1 MIDYWEALGRLA
13 YEKGLYA
20 EFEKVLLYE
29 FKRAFPPNGTIP
41 WVNVTKKDITET
53 GLDIPK
59 HVYQRVQQFLGPIL
73 AEQHVSV
80 FVAGE
85 LIWTFSGERARKGF
99 EEMNAIVSQAPPEL
113 FSPSTSYFIALGILL
128 VDGNF
133 RRDVMKSADG
143 GAALLPRLTD
153 PQRKQLEAVLHHPGF
168 KKALNMLTLI
178 WDEGCNDDL
187 ICRVEYRHP
196 LAANAAPKKH
206 SPAPPAPPATY
217 EASASPSTP

>member
-1 MIDYWEALGRLA
+1 
-13 YEKGLYA
+13 
-20 EFEKVLLYE
+20 
-29 FKRAFPPNGTIP
+29 
-41 WVNVTKKDITET
+41 
-53 GLDIPK
+53 
-59 HVYQRVQQFLGPIL
+59 
-73 AEQHVSV
+73 
-80 FVAGE
+80 
-85 LIWTFSGERARKGF
+85 
-99 EEMNAIVSQAPPEL
+99 MNAIVSQAPPEL

-217 EASASPSTP
+217 GASASPSTP